1 MKAVSRNLAV
11 LVAMRHWA
19 GQCPGDAGWHISA
32 LTGREALSAAHE
44 MTLTL
49 TLLALSVAPRSWQW
63 ILLSSM
69 LPGAHP
75 SLSDRRVQ
83 HIVTRT

>member
-1 MKAVSRNLAV
+1 MRTEWVEKVSKDSFYEGCIEDLAV

-19 GQCPGDAGWHISA
+19 GQCPGDAGWHLSA

-49 TLLALSVAPRSWQW
+49 TL
-63 ILLSSM
+63 
-69 LPGAHP
+69 
-75 SLSDRRVQ
+75 
-83 HIVTRT
+83 TFFC

>member
-1 MKAVSRNLAV
+1 MRTVYEGCIEDLAV

-32 LTGREALSAAHE
+32 LIGREALSAAHE

-49 TLLALSVAPRSWQW
+49 TLALIHVNRTSIPVNSELGRS
-63 ILLSSM
+63 
-69 LPGAHP
+69 GA
-75 SLSDRRVQ
+75 
-83 HIVTRT
+83 

>member
-1 MKAVSRNLAV
+1 MRREWVEEVSEDSFYEGCIDDLAV

-44 MTLTL
+44 MTMTM
-49 TLLALSVAPRSWQW
+49 TMTMM
-63 ILLSSM
+63 I
-69 LPGAHP
+69 
-75 SLSDRRVQ
+75 
-83 HIVTRT
+83 

>member
-1 MKAVSRNLAV
+1 MRTVYEGCIEDLAV

-49 TLLALSVAPRSWQW
+49 TLTLTYTRHATLKSMRLSLEDYEIYAP
-63 ILLSSM
+63 
-69 LPGAHP
+69 G
-75 SLSDRRVQ
+75 
-83 HIVTRT
+83 